1 MFHSPSSAGSWF
13 REDLVD
19 ADAHSDA
26 LNGRRAAV
34 LHLVRSQPLI
44 DSLKECLAF
53 NGKECLEFP
62 AGARINGETQR
73 TPFEPWRL

>member
-44 DSLKECLAF
+44 DSLEESLPF
-53 NGKECLEFP
+53 NGEEGFEFTP
-62 AGARINGETQR
+62 GARINREIQR
-73 TPFEPWRL
+73 APFEP